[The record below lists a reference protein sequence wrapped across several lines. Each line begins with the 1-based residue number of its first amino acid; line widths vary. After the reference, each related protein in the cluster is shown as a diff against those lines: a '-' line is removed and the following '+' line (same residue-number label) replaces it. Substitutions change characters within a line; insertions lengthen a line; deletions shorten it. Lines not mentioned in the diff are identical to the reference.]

1 MKKLVIYL
9 LQRLSSGWRPKNKKC
24 NLIHD
29 NISGMLK
36 QFKVKDLY
44 IICSIDIMKESWYIQ
59 VLKVWDI
66 LPLEDIPKLAIRLD
80 ASFGKYT
87 NDYLNRCKAKC
98 FDGYVHFLYSGR
110 SKALNHTA
118 LALCKKVL
126 YFIYHFLLQIL
137 FSYV

>member
-1 MKKLVIYL
+1 
-9 LQRLSSGWRPKNKKC
+9 
-24 NLIHD
+24 
-29 NISGMLK
+29 MLK

-80 ASFGKYT
+80 ALFGKYA
-87 NDYLNRCKAKC
+87 NDYLNRCKTKC

-110 SKALNHTA
+110 SKALNHTV
-118 LALCKKVL
+118 LSALCKKFL

-137 FSYV
+137 FSYM